1 MVLQEDKRMF
11 IIPGDD
17 GVNWEAKAMKIELRK
32 WTLEDKQELIRICN
46 RIDRSYLSD
55 RLPNPYTDESANWW
69 LSMVN
74 ENEGK
79 RGIFRKIIEEGKII
93 GSISVEQ
100 KEDVYRKDA
109 EIGYLLLQEK
119 YSKGIMTEAVN
130 QICKIAFQELD
141 IIRITGLIYEPNL
154 ASRKV
159 LEKNGFILEGLMR
172 DAVIKNGA
180 IYNLCIYGKGRSFSS
195 F

>member
-1 MVLQEDKRMF
+1 
-11 IIPGDD
+11 
-17 GVNWEAKAMKIELRK
+17 MKIELRK

-109 EIGYLLLQEK
+109 EIGYLL
-119 YSKGIMTEAVN
+119 
-130 QICKIAFQELD
+130 
-141 IIRITGLIYEPNL
+141 
-154 ASRKV
+154 
-159 LEKNGFILEGLMR
+159 
-172 DAVIKNGA
+172 
-180 IYNLCIYGKGRSFSS
+180 
-195 F
+195 